1 MSDRVPYYGDSEEG
15 QAGYSAHLRELGEQL
30 REEADRA
37 RRRGVPHL
45 EAAFREALT
54 TVGLWAGHLAPAR
67 GGAREG
73 DVCVCG
79 HDRERHA
86 DPASGD
92 ARCLVVTQRSELA
105 DAFDDGREGQLG
117 YCACLGFREE
127 RQLSLDAEP
136 TRLERFGTTD
146 AGYEERI
153 LDVQMAAAEI
163 SDEADERQRE
173 PDRMVRQGLGLD
185 QHWVP
190 EADARAAVELP
201 DDGTVRRRGRGR
213 SL

>member
-15 QAGYSAHLRELGEQL
+15 QAGYSAHLRELANQL
-30 REEADRA
+30 REESDRA
-37 RRRGVPHL
+37 RRRGVPQL
-45 EAAFREALT
+45 EAAFREAST

-67 GGAREG
+67 EKVRDG
-73 DVCVCG
+73 DLCVCG

-105 DAFDDGREGQLG
+105 DVFDDGREGQLG
-117 YCACLGFREE
+117 YCACLGFREQ
-127 RQLSLDAEP
+127 RQLALDAEP

-146 AGYEERI
+146 AGFEERI
-153 LDVQMAAAEI
+153 
-163 SDEADERQRE
+163 
-173 PDRMVRQGLGLD
+173 
-185 QHWVP
+185 
-190 EADARAAVELP
+190 ADAQRAAQELP
-201 DDGTVRRRGRGR
+201 DDGTVRRRGRGL